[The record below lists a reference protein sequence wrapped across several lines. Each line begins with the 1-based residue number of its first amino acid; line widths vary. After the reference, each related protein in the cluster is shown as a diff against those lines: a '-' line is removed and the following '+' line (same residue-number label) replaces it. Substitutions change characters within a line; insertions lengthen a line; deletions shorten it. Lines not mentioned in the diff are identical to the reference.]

1 MRTNAYARAEPKL
14 MSLRQFFESLKEDNV
29 FAIEIQESEKDEITI
44 KLLFED

>member
-29 FAIEIQESEKDEITI
+29 FAIKIQESEKDEITI